1 MSVLPVPGSVCVGSV
16 FAGLAPVIVSYALL
30 TPGVPVPELPLLAFA
45 ALAFE
50 LVLDT
55 ALLPLLLLLE
65 LELELE
71 ELEPRT

>member
-16 FAGLAPVIVSYALL
+16 FAGLDPVILSYALF
-30 TPGVPVPELPLLAFA
+30 TPGFPVPELPLLEFA

-55 ALLPLLLLLE
+55 
-65 LELELE
+65 
-71 ELEPRT
+71 